1 MTSLTISGMAVRL
14 FQGHEGIYEVEC
26 SSSVLDSN
34 TNLRDIVLYSVANNE
49 ALASLDVKSKQC
61 FTRVG
66 YVSCLFDRFW
76 SSRTVLRA
84 LVVDLQFG
92 ESRLFGCN
100 LTSSPSGSVINTVSW
115 RIVVIRPREL
125 ICHCDFVYVCTS
137 AHRFVC
143 V

>member
-1 MTSLTISGMAVRL
+1 MTFKQ

-26 SSSVLDSN
+26 SSDLLDSN
-34 TNLRDIVLYSVANNE
+34 TNLRDMVLYNVATDE
-49 ALASLDVKSKQC
+49 ALASVNVKSKEC
-61 FTRVG
+61 FTRAG
-66 YVSCLFDRFW
+66 YVSCGFQRFW
-76 SSRTVLRA
+76 PSRAKLRV

-125 ICHCDFVYVCTS
+125 ICQ
-137 AHRFVC
+137 
-143 V
+143 